1 MTGSDVACGCVVG
14 GDVAA
19 VFAADSDGST
29 AGSVLAGTAESE
41 GAGAS
46 EVSSVIPFSVSQ
58 PTHFKLR
65 IGSSLES

>member
-41 GAGAS
+41 GAGAF
-46 EVSSVIPFSVSQ
+46 EVSSVIPFRLSQ
-58 PTHFKLR
+58 SAHFQSE